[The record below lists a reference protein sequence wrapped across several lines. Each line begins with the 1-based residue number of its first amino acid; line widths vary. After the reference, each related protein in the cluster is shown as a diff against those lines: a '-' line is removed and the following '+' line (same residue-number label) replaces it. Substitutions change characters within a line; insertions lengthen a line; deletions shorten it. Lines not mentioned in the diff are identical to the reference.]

1 MICVAQCLL
10 SGAMDSPEG
19 RAAEVPP
26 RGGDCNVGECGE
38 KDSERINGPDGAS
51 ACVEP
56 LCFVGRHEKRCGQ
69 HFEGFGASA
78 GSSWSFH
85 PPSVGVEG
93 SFVARSRGVSRL
105 GLRYVGGVLGC
116 TKCGGVATTQHTQ
129 SCDNGYFASVGAA

>member
-1 MICVAQCLL
+1 
-10 SGAMDSPEG
+10 MDSPEG

-38 KDSERINGPDGAS
+38 NDSERINGPDGAS

-69 HFEGFGASA
+69 HFEGFGVSA

-85 PPSVGVEG
+85 RPSVGVEG
-93 SFVARSRGVSRL
+93 SFVARSRGGIAAWLAVRWWRA
-105 GLRYVGGVLGC
+105 GH
-116 TKCGGVATTQHTQ
+116 KKVAKYREWGSIYGECMQDLILHPV
-129 SCDNGYFASVGAA
+129 Y